1 MSNSKNTKK
10 TLKILGGTIATI
22 GLTLAIVGFV
32 NLFSASHSDGFPK
45 LFWLSF
51 VGLPMLAFGLML
63 LLFGFRREISR
74 YAINATMPIVNET
87 LQELSPAIQSLTEKV
102 ISCDCGAKNLASS
115 KFCSNCG
122 KALVKTCPNCNQVVD
137 SNANFCNVCGAKI
150 E

>member
-1 MSNSKNTKK
+1 MSNKQKSKKI
-10 TLKILGGTIATI
+10 LKIVGGTLATI

-32 NLFSASHSDGFPK
+32 NLFSASNSDGFPK
-45 LFWLSF
+45 LFWMTF
-51 VGLPMLAFGLML
+51 VGIPLFAVGLML

-102 ISCDCGAKNLASS
+102 ISCDCGTKNPASS

-122 KALVKTCPNCNQVVD
+122 KTLVKTCPSCQQIVD
-137 SNANFCNVCGAKI
+137 GNANFCNVCGAKI